1 MFISKH
7 HYAVALS
14 KLGNDVFFLNSP
26 DKSDSLSSGEIR
38 IEASEYERL
47 HIINHRL
54 YYPYLIKHK
63 AKWLH
68 DLLFKHHV
76 KNIYKSI
83 GKQVDVIWSFDYSNA
98 LPLAAFPGN
107 AYKIFMP
114 VDEPQKPHGIL
125 AAKSADVIL
134 SVTNEILNKYD
145 GYNVPKMFVNHGV
158 SDVFIGTEEISATS
172 EGLNVGLSGNFLR
185 KDIDW
190 ATLYD
195 IVSKHK
201 DITFNFY
208 GAFDKAGA
216 NLSDINM
223 DHIDDYREKVKN
235 ATNTILHGI
244 VGTSDLATGL
254 NGMDA
259 FLICYD
265 IDRDHSSGTNYHKVM
280 EYLATG
286 KVIVS
291 NNITTYS
298 DRPDLVLMPE
308 ERNNQNLFA
317 LFSGVIAQVDEH
329 NAMDKQAARR
339 SYACEHTYANNIKRI
354 EQFISDEQAAV

>member
-26 DKSDSLSSGEIR
+26 DKTGALRSGEIR
-38 IEASEYERL
+38 IEQSEYERL
-47 HIINHRL
+47 HIVNHRL
-54 YYPYLIKHK
+54 YYPYIIKHK

-68 DLLFKHHV
+68 DLLFIRHV
-76 KNIYKSI
+76 RNIYRSI
-83 GKQVDVIWSFDYSNA
+83 GKHVDVIWSFDYSNS
-98 LPLAAFPGN
+98 LPLTAFPQST
-107 AYKIFMP
+107 YKIFMP

-125 AAKSADVIL
+125 AAKSADIIF
-134 SVTNEILNKYD
+134 SVTNEILDKYD
-145 GYNVPKMFVNHGV
+145 GYKVPKMFVNHGV
-158 SDVFIGTEEISATS
+158 SDEFIGVAKSNATP
-172 EGLNVGLSGNFLR
+172 GFNVGLSGNFLR

-190 ATLYD
+190 TTLYE

-201 DITFNFY
+201 EITFNFY
-208 GAFDKAGA
+208 GAFNKAGA
-216 NLSDINM
+216 NVSDANM
-223 DHIDDYREKVKN
+223 DHIDDHREKVQN
-235 ATNTILHGI
+235 AANTKVHGI
-244 VGTSDLATGL
+244 VGTGDLAASL
-254 NGMDA
+254 NSMDA

-280 EYLATG
+280 EYLSTG

-298 DRPDLVLMPE
+298 NRPDLVIMPK
-308 ERNNQNLFA
+308 ERNNQNLSA
-317 LFSGVIAQVDEH
+317 LFSEVIAQVDEY
-329 NAMDKQAARR
+329 NVMDKQVARKG
-339 SYACEHTYANNIKRI
+339 YARDHTYTNNIKRI